1 MTEKP
6 DQEFDPSKIPSF
18 DPIQELKEKGQ
29 FHIKS
34 DGTASMGKKE
44 TPAEKIEREERDAS
58 PSEAQ
63 MRRVQGLH
71 ETTISRSRQLMP
83 ENTWIYDTVY
93 EEFREELQFT
103 DDEMSEMIMFNED
116 RSLFDELMYRVKRRK
131 WED

>member
-44 TPAEKIEREERDAS
+44 TPAEKIEREERDALFF
-58 PSEAQ
+58 EAIKK
-63 MRRVQGLH
+63 MR
-71 ETTISRSRQLMP
+71 M
-83 ENTWIYDTVY
+83 
-93 EEFREELQFT
+93 EEEEELNKK
-103 DDEMSEMIMFNED
+103 E
-116 RSLFDELMYRVKRRK
+116 RY
-131 WED
+131 